1 MKKKSLIFDKLI
13 GYCDK
18 IFSSLIIILGITL
31 VGVNIVQIILRG
43 FFKSSFLWILE
54 FSVFLGIWIVLFGAS
69 VMFLRD
75 TEVKVETIVN
85 YFPKIARRVIEIF
98 VSILGFIFAI
108 FLIWGNINYQ
118 KYVGIIK
125 PQYLFFS
132 FRVHTFPVY
141 ILGITIIYNCL
152 NVIFKKNEENNK

>member
-98 VSILGFIFAI
+98 VSIL
-108 FLIWGNINYQ
+108 
-118 KYVGIIK
+118 
-125 PQYLFFS
+125 
-132 FRVHTFPVY
+132 
-141 ILGITIIYNCL
+141 
-152 NVIFKKNEENNK
+152 